1 MTKTV
6 DCFVVGHWA
15 LSHNKLTERHVSRH
29 MTNLIYVQMDEDG
42 YPQDMYE
49 CLIQTFSKGVTLSW
63 TLEVR
68 MVIFSLLLLFYTL

>member
-29 MTNLIYVQMDEDG
+29 MTNLIDVQMDEDG

-49 CLIQTFSKGVTLSW
+49 CLIQTFSKEGDLVLDIGS
-63 TLEVR
+63 ENGN
-68 MVIFSLLLLFYTL
+68 I